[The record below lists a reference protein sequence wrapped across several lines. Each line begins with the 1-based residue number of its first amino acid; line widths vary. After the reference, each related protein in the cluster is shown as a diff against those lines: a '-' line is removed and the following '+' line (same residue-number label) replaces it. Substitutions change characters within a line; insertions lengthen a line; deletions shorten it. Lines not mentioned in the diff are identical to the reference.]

1 MTDITTC
8 KNCGN
13 ELDAKYCAKCGQAA
27 KVHRIDAHYISHEIQ
42 HLLHLEKGFLHTVK
56 ELLLRPG
63 QNIREYIA
71 GNRSRHVK
79 PIPFLIF
86 TSLIYTLISHYFHIE
101 ERYTSQEGPAA
112 AAFAK
117 SHIPMLFKW
126 VRDHYGYANI
136 LMGGL
141 IALWIKVFFRK
152 YQYNIF
158 EITVLLCFMMGEG
171 MLFLAI
177 GAIISGLTK
186 HLLIY
191 TLVSFAVW
199 FYTAWGIGQF
209 YEQKKTG
216 SYIKAFLAYV
226 IGSISFYVLLFIVG
240 IISDIVSR

>member
-1 MTDITTC
+1 MTTC

-13 ELDAKYCAKCGQAA
+13 ELNAKYCAQCGQEA
-27 KVHRIDAHYISHEIQ
+27 KAKRIDSHYISHEIQ
-42 HLLHLEKGFLHTVK
+42 HLLHLEKGAFYTAK
-56 ELLLRPG
+56 ELMLKPG
-63 QNIREYIA
+63 QTIRDYIA
-71 GNRSRHVK
+71 GSRSRHVK

-101 ERYTSQEGPAA
+101 EHYTSQEGPAA

-117 SHIPMLFKW
+117 SHIPLLFKW

-158 EITVLLCFMMGEG
+158 EITVLLCFLMGQG
-171 MLFLAI
+171 MLFLAL
-177 GAIISGLTK
+177 GAIISGLAK
-186 HLLIY
+186 NLLAY
-191 TLVSFAVW
+191 TIVSLLAWV
-199 FYTAWGIGQF
+199 YTAWGIGQF
-209 YEQKKTG
+209 FEQRKAS

-226 IGSISFYVLLFIVG
+226 IGNISFYLILFVIGIVCDMA
-240 IISDIVSR
+240 SH